1 MVKVEPAIEALM
13 QQVGSTECRSL
24 PFGKVLLKN
33 GAKQSLTKA
42 ATSPRGR
49 VLLRNEA
56 LGITQLSQA
65 LGDHLRVPSV
75 NVLHDDETLCAL
87 ELTSVKG
94 TPPRSWRAPHQGLED
109 MLNSEQRETNLHDIL
124 VAEQVEKDLIQ
135 TLLDRHGNP
144 CVPVA
149 PSHGDYIYWNL
160 LCAPNAKPGLI
171 DFEYYSPARL
181 SFYDDLHF
189 RVAPWLW
196 RLIRLK
202 MPLGALRKTLQIFIK
217 NHHTN
222 LPSELVFDL
231 FVVHWMQI
239 ANWIYFSDPDAND
252 HHEFPRLRIGPRLLD
267 RS

>member
-1 MVKVEPAIEALM
+1 MKVEPAIETLM
-13 QQVGSTECRSL
+13 QKVGSTECRPL
-24 PFGKVLLKN
+24 PFGKFLLKSAAN
-33 GAKQSLTKA
+33 KSLIKA
-42 ATSPRGR
+42 AASPRGR

-56 LGITQLSQA
+56 LGIRQLSPA
-65 LGDHLRVPSV
+65 LGDHLRVPTV

-87 ELTSVKG
+87 EFSSVRG
-94 TPPRSWRAPHQGLED
+94 TQPRSWGAPHHDLEV
-109 MLNSEQRETNLHDIL
+109 MLNLEQRETNLRDVL
-124 VAEQVEKDLIQ
+124 VAERVERDRIE

-144 CVPVA
+144 GVPMA

-202 MPLGALRKTLQIFIK
+202 MPLAALRKTLQFFIK
-217 NHHTN
+217 DHHTSLSN
-222 LPSELVFDL
+222 ELVFDL

-239 ANWIYFSDPDAND
+239 ANWIYRSDPDAND
-252 HHEFPRLRIGPRLLD
+252 HQDFPRLTIGPRLLD